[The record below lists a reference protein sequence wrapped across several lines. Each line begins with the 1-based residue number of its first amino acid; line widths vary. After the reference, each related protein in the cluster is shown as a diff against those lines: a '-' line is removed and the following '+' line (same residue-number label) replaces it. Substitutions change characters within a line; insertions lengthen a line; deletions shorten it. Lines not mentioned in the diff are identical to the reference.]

1 MPIFK
6 NKYLK
11 STNSSLA
18 EVKLKRTDPEIKKNR
33 PWKLKRTDPENKK
46 NNGHYIPCNLGIT
59 VHDNW
64 KWVLFII
71 IFWHYRLW
79 EMEWG
84 KFYTDSIWDYNGC
97 YTVYGLENHLEM
109 RGTKQYI

>member
-1 MPIFK
+1 MDG
-6 NKYLK
+6 NGNYLLF
-11 STNSSLA
+11 NVDIMMD
-18 EVKLKRTDPEIKKNR
+18 E
-33 PWKLKRTDPENKK
+33 
-46 NNGHYIPCNLGIT
+46 NGHYILYNLGIT
-59 VHDNW
+59 VYDNW

-109 RGTKQYI
+109 RGSKQ